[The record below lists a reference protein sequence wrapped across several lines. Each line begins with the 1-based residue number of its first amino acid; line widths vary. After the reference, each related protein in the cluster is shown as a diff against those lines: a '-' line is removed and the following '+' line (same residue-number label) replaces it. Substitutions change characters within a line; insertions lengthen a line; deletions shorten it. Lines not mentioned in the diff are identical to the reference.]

1 MDIIS
6 QSDGFYGLL
15 QPIRGERESYY
26 TTKKGA
32 EEADFTLDYI
42 KDKHQE
48 IGI

>member
-1 MDIIS
+1 MVSCS
-6 QSDGFYGLL
+6 QSE
-15 QPIRGERESYY
+15 ERKREYY